1 MSLIFLKNDDWT
13 TEGNNISGN
22 GSNMKPYR
30 WKNQFTTPIKIAPN
44 SQVAYIKSL
53 FHSTDV
59 GDFDEADEARM
70 LIGIPQLNVPIPLPL
85 TAESVPNL
93 TEYVN
98 SIGLDC
104 NLLSN
109 NDAFNH
115 IFFQSNQQVLGQ
127 NTLQDEYQTG
137 FNWILK
143 DDRKVAIRCV
153 QRGVNDVFNQGFN
166 NLGQST
172 NGQLIGAP
180 NGINIGTG
188 DNTTLFNEARLIT
201 INPDGT
207 NFFFSGGGYGIS
219 SPNNF
224 YSVVNT
230 ANFYCCNS
238 AFNVI
243 DPSPEAIPPVNVAF
257 AFGAPFDYDMTSGV
271 FPAIMSSTAVK
282 KNVSMDAPPTA
293 NGGGHASISNN
304 GSGGYANIG
313 FPNSNQ
319 NVCNVYYPA
328 GLVGGNRVG
337 FTGVLPCSFGVHSIP
352 YIDNEFDDNTAI
364 SRQEFLD
371 AIDLNDSGVPQP
383 VNSNP
388 NFALAQSSFARYI
401 LGVDIQI
408 IAGRLIATA
417 KVLDPQY
424 GFGDSQYIIASGD
437 LDIGELSAGFDT
449 NTQTAFQGGQQGGA
463 TLFGINTQ
471 ATGAG
476 RTPAKLHFRFRWTSP
491 YSMCVEYCLTIQ
503 GVNTSY
509 EERTDEPYQPSGN
522 NTDPSTGWVML
533 YDMKNDPTQRPNR
546 LIPMYLGEMRTIFYP
561 APFQRFGGEM
571 KGYYDTRYNYRGGIL
586 DTTGNG
592 TTNLLDIPL
601 FYQDWD
607 LYEDEFST
615 LVQDFAGG
623 NPFTTPKLGTQAGD
637 VVPEEFDANGAL
649 KMDIKFLVNE
659 IEAQASTNELLDE
672 NGNPM
677 FQIGQPVD
685 LHLGRQ
691 LGLTTSTT
699 LTQDVITLNNNI
711 AGLPNPFVEYGYD
724 GSALLST
731 GNDDFTIHY
740 QLTNFPIQSQNGVR
754 TTQNKTI
761 AVVSKADTAVIP
773 VSGYNSFT
781 HSAHFP
787 LWIDLNNYGEL
798 NVNGIDVLVSDD
810 KNKEAKF
817 LRKDTSLVVAFRAK
831 PKSEE
836 GYIPDN
842 IPVRVNM

>member
-13 TEGNNISGN
+13 TEGSNISGN

-53 FHSTDV
+53 FHSTDI
-59 GDFDEADEARM
+59 GDFEEADEARM

-85 TAESVPNL
+85 TAENVPNL

-115 IFFQSNQQVLGQ
+115 IFFKSNQQVLGQ
-127 NTLQDEYQTG
+127 NTLQDEYETG

-172 NGQLIGAP
+172 DGQLIGAP

-188 DNTTLFNEARLIT
+188 DDTTLFNEARLIT
-201 INPDGT
+201 INPSIG
-207 NFFFSGGGYGIS
+207 NLFFGSGGYGIS
-219 SPNNF
+219 APNSF
-224 YSVVNT
+224 YAVINT
-230 ANFYCCNS
+230 PNFYCCNS

-243 DPSPEAIPPVNVAF
+243 DPAPEAIPPVNVAF
-257 AFGAPFDYDMTSGV
+257 AFSGIYAYDFTSSV

-293 NGGGHASISNN
+293 NGGGHATIADN

-319 NVCNVYYPA
+319 NVCNTYYPA
-328 GLVGGNRVG
+328 TLVPADRVG
-337 FTGVLPCSFGVHSIP
+337 FTGILPCSFGVHSIP
-352 YIDNEFDDNTAI
+352 YIDNEFDDDIAT
-364 SRQEFLD
+364 SRQDFILNC
-371 AIDLNDSGVPQP
+371 DLNDSGLPQSGG
-383 VNSNP
+383 SNP
-388 NFALAQSSFARYI
+388 NFTQAQLGFARYI

-408 IAGRLIATA
+408 VSGRLLAFV
-417 KVLDPQY
+417 KVLDPEY
-424 GFGDSQYIIASGD
+424 GFGESQYINASAL

-449 NTQTAFQGGQQGGA
+449 NTNTSFGGGLQGGP
-463 TLFGINTQ
+463 TLYGINTQ

-476 RTPAKLHFRFRWTSP
+476 RTASKLHFRFRWTSP
-491 YSMCVEYCLTIQ
+491 YTMCVEYTMTID
-503 GVNTSY
+503 GVGTTY
-509 EERTDEPYQPSGN
+509 EERTDEPYQPSGTN
-522 NTDPSTGWVML
+522 QDPTAGWVML

-546 LIPMYLGEMRTIFYP
+546 LIPMYLGGMRTIYYP

-571 KGYYDTRYNYRGGIL
+571 KGYYDTRFNYRGGVL
-586 DTTGNG
+586 DSPDNG

-607 LYEDEFST
+607 LFDNEFST
-615 LVQDFAGG
+615 LVQDFTGG
-623 NPFTTPKLGTQAGD
+623 FTTLKLGTQAGD
-637 VVPEEFDANGAL
+637 VVPEEFDTTGNL
-649 KMDIKFLVNE
+649 KMNIKFLVNE
-659 IEAQASTNELLDE
+659 IESQASTTELLDE
-672 NGNPM
+672 LGNPI

-685 LHLGRQ
+685 LHIGRQ
-691 LGLTTSTT
+691 LGLTTNTT
-699 LTQDVITLNNNI
+699 STQDVITLNNDI
-711 AGLPNPFVEYGYD
+711 LGAGTPFIEYGYD

-731 GNDDFTIHY
+731 GNDDFTIHF

-761 AVVSKADTAVIP
+761 AVVNKADTATIP
-773 VSGYNSFT
+773 VSNYNSFT
-781 HSAHFP
+781 HSATFP

-817 LRKDTSLVVAFRAK
+817 LKKDTSLVVAFRAK